1 MGGSRAGEG
10 IIANVQST
18 SVRFMLGTIIRHEWR
33 MLRSDVATWIVFGV
47 LAVVVGYA
55 GWHGRS
61 IVERERSAVEEFEE
75 RQAVEVAEARLRA
88 IQMKARLDSGLDLTT
103 LSTQEQVEFANGP
116 LNSVYASRVA
126 AFGIRPPAPLE
137 ALSLGDGIDPLALS
151 IGDSSLISDT
161 SAGESTTNPLRL
173 AVGHFD
179 LTFVVLYLYPLAV
192 IALTHNL
199 LTTERETGILPLLL
213 SQPVGPRSFFAGS
226 LIVRALFLSAA
237 QFVWSGLALLSSG
250 LDLTSSD
257 VRVRFVLWFIVT
269 GSYVVFWF
277 ALSALVAAR
286 GRRAA
291 SNALV
296 LCTCWLAGVVVLP
309 GVIQFVVNTSHPAP
323 LRSEYIQS
331 LRSTRALVTTGL
343 SEQGLIDEFFET
355 NPRFRRGP
363 EGAEL
368 SRRYTAA
375 VARFDRI
382 AREIQPLRQRT
393 VVQQDAQER
402 LFAVLRFTTPGAL
415 VEHLLYDV
423 TGTGPAR
430 NRRFVAG
437 IEDVRRDRRTFFWQR
452 QIDLA
457 TITAED
463 YDLMPRYQFQEEPIS
478 NVIRRVFLPL
488 AAIAMASGVLVLLA
502 HVRSVSLLKS
512 ANASGK

>member
-1 MGGSRAGEG
+1 MGGSRASAG

-18 SVRFMLGTIIRHEWR
+18 SVHFMLGTIIRHEWR
-33 MLRSDVATWIVFGV
+33 MLRSDAATWIVFGV
-47 LAVVVGYA
+47 LAGVVGYA

-126 AFGIRPPAPLE
+126 AFGTRPPAPLE
-137 ALSLGDGIDPLALS
+137 ALSLGDGIHPLALS
-151 IGDSSLISDT
+151 IGDRSLISDT
-161 SAGESTTNPLRL
+161 SAGESTTNPLRF

-199 LTTERETGILPLLL
+199 LTTERESRILPLLL
-213 SQPVGPRSFFAGS
+213 SQPVGPRSIFGGS
-226 LIVRALFLSAA
+226 LIVRVLFLSAA

-269 GSYVVFWF
+269 GSYGVFWF
-277 ALSALVAAR
+277 ALSAFVAAR
-286 GRRAA
+286 GRKAA

-309 GVIQFVVNTSHPAP
+309 GVIQFVVNTSHPVP

-331 LRSTRALVTTGL
+331 LRSTRDLVTTGL

-382 AREIQPLRQRT
+382 AREIQPLQQRT

-437 IEDVRRDRRTFFWQR
+437 IEDVRRDRRGFFWQR

-457 TITAED
+457 TITAGD

-488 AAIAMASGVLVLLA
+488 VAIVMASGVLALLA
-502 HVRSVSLLKS
+502 HVRSASLLKS
-512 ANASGK
+512 ADASGK